1 MTTKTENSE
10 ELTLRARQ
18 ALQCLNTTQA
28 PVFLTGNAGTGKTTF
43 LKNLWKYTHKKF
55 IVVAPTGI
63 AALNAGGTTIHSQFL
78 LPFGTFIPG
87 NENATESFAFQA
99 CYNRHILARKHPLNS
114 QRKKIL
120 RSIDLLVIDEVSM
133 LRADLLDAID
143 YRLRSARGSYH
154 QPFGGIQVL
163 FIGDLYQLPPVV
175 KREDELL
182 LKPLYR
188 SPWFFEAQAL
198 QHSNLIF
205 IELDKIFRQQDDRFI
220 RILNNLRHNRA
231 TEEDYA
237 ILNKQFRPDLEI
249 SKVQEVITLTTH
261 NNQADTINQ
270 LALEQL
276 PGNIKKF
283 QAIVSGDFPPSMF
296 PVPELLSLKKGC
308 QIMFVKNDTESKSY
322 FNGRLATVTGFSDD
336 GVEVKMHDDGSPL
349 TVKSQTWENK
359 KYDIQQENQDV
370 KESVVGTFE
379 QLPVKLAWAI
389 TIHKSQGLTFDK
401 AIIDPG
407 RAFADGQVYVALSR
421 LRALEGLIL
430 KTPIHSGVVST
441 DPLIVKF
448 SALKNNPDGF
458 EEELSRRQNEFIG
471 QRIVSAFDF
480 EQLIKMCVM
489 KEEYEET
496 DAENKGQPFQ
506 KIKDELTGQQMHT
519 NRFRE
524 QLLGLLN
531 NGQSP
536 SLMDRMDK
544 GVRYYSDF
552 FQKLLSRVLTISM
565 LAEAGHEPKAVKN
578 AADEIDHRMMSKLAE
593 IERLPAVTDGILNG
607 KVLNPEIF
615 EESDKKR
622 LERREEII
630 GNLRNE
636 LSEQL
641 LKPKTKKRKKRK
653 ADGKEPSHLISLNLF
668 KSGKS
673 LKEIASERNLAY
685 STIEVHISQAIE
697 EGLIPL
703 TDWVPVKA
711 QQKIAEAIA
720 KLNKSFGLRDLIE
733 ATDQEFSYTQIRT
746 TLKVNGIDYE
756 RPQANK

>member
-10 ELTLRARQ
+10 ELTLRAKQ

-43 LKNLWKYTHKKF
+43 LKNLWKHTHKNY

-87 NENATESFAFQA
+87 NETVNENNAFQA
-99 CYNRHILARKHPLNS
+99 CYNKNILARKHPLNS

-143 YRLRSARGSYH
+143 YRLRAARGSYH
-154 QPFGGIQVL
+154 QPFGGVQIL

-175 KREDELL
+175 KREDEFL
-182 LKPLYR
+182 LKPLYQ

-198 QHSNLIF
+198 RHSNLIF
-205 IELDKIFRQQDDRFI
+205 IELDKIFRQQDNRFI
-220 RILNNLRHNRA
+220 EILNNLRHNRA

-237 ILNKQFRPDLEI
+237 ILNRQYNPDLEI
-249 SKVQEVITLTTH
+249 SQVQEIITLTTH

-270 LALEQL
+270 MALEQL

-283 QAIVSGDFPPSMF
+283 QARVSGDFPPSMF
-296 PVPELLSLKKGC
+296 PVPEMLNLKKGC

-336 GVEVKMHDDGSPL
+336 GIEVRMHDDGSPL
-349 TVKSQTWENK
+349 TVRSQKWENK
-359 KYDIQQENQDV
+359 KYDVKQENQDIT
-370 KESVVGTFE
+370 ESVVGTFE

-421 LRALEGLIL
+421 LRTLEGLIL

-441 DPLIVKF
+441 DPLIVRF
-448 SALKNNPDGF
+448 SSTRNNPDGF

-480 EQLIKMCVM
+480 EQLIKMSAM
-489 KEEYEET
+489 KGEHEDTES
-496 DAENKGQPFQ
+496 ENTGQPFRN
-506 KIKDELTGQQMHT
+506 IRDALTGQQIHT
-519 NRFRE
+519 DRFRE
-524 QLLGLLN
+524 QLLGFLNTGQVTSLL
-531 NGQSP
+531 
-536 SLMDRMDK
+536 DRMDK
-544 GVRYYSDF
+544 GVKYYSDF
-552 FQKLLSRVLTISM
+552 FQKLLSPVLTLSL

-578 AADEIDHRMMSKLAE
+578 TADELDHRMMSKLAE
-593 IERLPAVTDGILNG
+593 IERLPTVTDGILTG
-607 KVLNPEIF
+607 KLLKPEIF

-622 LERREEII
+622 FERREEII
-630 GNLRNE
+630 STLRIE
-636 LSEQL
+636 LSEQIQE
-641 LKPKTKKRKKRK
+641 PKSKKRKKRK
-653 ADGKEPSHLISLNLF
+653 ADGKDPSHIISLQLF

-673 LKEIASERNLAY
+673 VKEIAIERNLAY
-685 STIEVHISQAIE
+685 STIETHISQAIQ
-697 EGLIPL
+697 EGLMPL
-703 TDWVPVKA
+703 TDWVSVKA
-711 QQKIAEAIA
+711 QQKIAEAIE
-720 KLNKSFGLRDLIE
+720 KTSKPFGIKELME
-733 ATDQEFSYTQIRT
+733 ATGQEFSYGQIRT
-746 TLKVNGIDYE
+746 ILKTFGIDNE
-756 RPQANK
+756 RPQAKN